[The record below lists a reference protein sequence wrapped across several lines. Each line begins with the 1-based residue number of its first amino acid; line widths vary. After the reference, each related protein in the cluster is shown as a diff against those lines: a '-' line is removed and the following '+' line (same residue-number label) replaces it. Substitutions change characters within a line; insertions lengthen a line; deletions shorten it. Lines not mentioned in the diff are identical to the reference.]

1 MITFGI
7 MNQCLTSRYSK
18 NFSAENIKHIFEAG
32 SRYTN
37 IVINNELL
45 EIMVRLVSLS
55 RNYNFKNYRDYDKF
69 MIKMRRELEYNVI
82 ISKTKLFAHYRHL
95 ISNGRIIP
103 NRNLE
108 KFMRIKGARSRSGVV
123 SVTVFTSGSIM
134 GEDDEELLK
143 TGGCPMD
150 CHYCPFEKDSKG
162 NPTQPR
168 SYLSTE
174 PGNKRATENLHHPL
188 GQTFARLFQ
197 LESIG
202 HVTNN
207 PQKSNKI
214 ELIISGGTFNFY
226 PKEYIQWFATSV
238 YYACNIYYDAKEGF
252 NNFGEIRIMG
262 TLEEEKIINET
273 ATNRIIGL
281 TIETRPDHV
290 APLIKTTGHIDFNQ
304 IILFRSI
311 GVTRVQIG
319 IQTTKDSILKKIN
332 RGCTNVDNKWGIR
345 LLKSNGFKTD
355 IHIMLDLPGSTA
367 DIDREVIDEITDD
380 PDLQADQWKLYP
392 TETTPFS
399 KIKEWYDNGL
409 YKPYAEDHTKG
420 LSYLLM
426 GVVIHAMAKIKPYI
440 RVNRVVRDIPH
451 ISIEGGLKCSNFR
464 QLAKQKMDKQGI
476 LTWDIREREVK
487 YREINWDDM
496 ILDIIVYPSSGGIE
510 YFIQYCSSDKRVL
523 YAFIRLRHNLTD
535 KYSLPSLKRTALV
548 RELHV
553 YGQHVHLGISDKT
566 AVQHKGLGSRLLK
579 KAEDISLQQG
589 YKKISVISGVGVR
602 GFYVKKGYSLGE
614 YDYMYKSLVYSKNT
628 KIMILLL
635 LATLFI
641 FTHYLFN

>member
-1 MITFGI
+1 
-7 MNQCLTSRYSK
+7 MNKCLTSRYSK
-18 NFSAENIKHIFEAG
+18 NFNAGNIQKIFEAG

-37 IVINNELL
+37 IQIDPVLL
-45 EIMVRLVSLS
+45 EIMVRLVKYS
-55 RNYNFKNYRDYDKF
+55 RNYTFNSYKDYDKF
-69 MIKMRRELEYNVI
+69 MITMRRELQYNVV
-82 ISKTKLFAHYRHL
+82 ISKTKLFAHYRAL
-95 ISNGRIIP
+95 LADEKITP

-150 CHYCPFEKDSKG
+150 CHYCPFEKDSDG

-174 PGNKRATENLHHPL
+174 PGNKRATENLHHPF
-188 GQTFARLFQ
+188 GQTVARLFQ

-202 HVTNN
+202 HLTND
-207 PQKSNKI
+207 PKKSNKL

-226 PKEYIQWFATSV
+226 PAEYIQWFSTSV
-238 YYACNIYYDAKEGF
+238 YYACNTYYDVKERFTNF
-252 NNFGEIRIMG
+252 NSIRHMG
-262 TLEEEKIINET
+262 TLAEEKKFNET
-273 ATNRIIGL
+273 ATNRVIGL
-281 TIETRPDHV
+281 TIETRPDYV
-290 APLIKTTGHIDFNQ
+290 APLLKGTNTIDFTQ
-304 IILFRSI
+304 IELFRSI

-319 IQTTKDSILKKIN
+319 IQTTNNTILKKIN
-332 RGCTNVDNKWGIR
+332 RGCKNIDNKWGIR

-355 IHIMLDLPGSTA
+355 IHIMLDLPGSTPA
-367 DIDREVIDEITDD
+367 IDRAVIDEITDD
-380 PDLQADQWKLYP
+380 PELQADQWKLYP

-399 KIKEWYDNGL
+399 KIKEWYDKGL
-409 YKPYAEDHTKG
+409 YKPYAEDHSEG

-426 GVVIHAMAKIKPYI
+426 DVVIHAMAKIKPYI

-487 YREINWDDM
+487 YKTIDWDDM
-496 ILDIIVYPSSGGIE
+496 ILDIITYAGSGGIE
-510 YFIQYCSSDKRVL
+510 YFIQFCSQDKRVL
-523 YAFIRLRHNLTD
+523 YGFIRLRHNLTD
-535 KYSLPSLKRTALV
+535 SYSLPALKRCALI

-553 YGQHVHLGISDKT
+553 YGQHVHVGVTDTT
-566 AVQHKGLGSRLLK
+566 AIQHQGLGSRLLK
-579 KAEDISLQQG
+579 KAEDISRRQG
-589 YKKISVISGVGVR
+589 YNKISVIPGVGVR
-602 GFYVKKGYSLGE
+602 GFYAKKGYILGQH
-614 YDYMYKSLVYSKNT
+614 DYMYKSLVYPKTN
-628 KIMILLL
+628 KIMLLILS
-635 LATLFI
+635 ATILIFI
-641 FTHYLFN
+641 HYLLN